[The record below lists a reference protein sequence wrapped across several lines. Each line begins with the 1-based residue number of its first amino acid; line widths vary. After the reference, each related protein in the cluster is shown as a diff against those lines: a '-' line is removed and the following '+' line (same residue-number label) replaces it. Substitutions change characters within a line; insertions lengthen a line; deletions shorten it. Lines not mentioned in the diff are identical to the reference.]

1 MYMHVYLRFLNMFTC
16 MNTTC
21 VHAPCSCQDWIDE
34 RLKDSDKITYEDT
47 QRFSS
52 LENKLIMSLIAN
64 GLPANKE
71 NGTYLL
77 VIKRMQSCLTC
88 ALTCV
93 ITPTNFPGLR
103 AGYPKLDDK
112 LKELIPSPDE
122 QYVDDGMPG
131 KLKVK
136 NSSPQTQM
144 PFLRSGS
151 VDEAAAKCK
160 KDNAFP
166 VIIPDF
172 IFNGVKRPFTNI
184 PQVLYKFLFRSC
196 CMLTCE
202 YMR

>member
-1 MYMHVYLRFLNMFTC
+1 M
-16 MNTTC
+16 
-21 VHAPCSCQDWIDE
+21 
-34 RLKDSDKITYEDT
+34 
-47 QRFSS
+47 
-52 LENKLIMSLIAN
+52 
-64 GLPANKE
+64 
-71 NGTYLL
+71 
-77 VIKRMQSCLTC
+77 
-88 ALTCV
+88 
-93 ITPTNFPGLR
+93 
-103 AGYPKLDDK
+103 DDAA
-112 LKELIPSPDE
+112 KELIPSPDE

-184 PQVLYKFLFRSC
+184 PQVLYKISLQVLLYAYLRVYE
-196 CMLTCE
+196 MITCVF
-202 YMR
+202 